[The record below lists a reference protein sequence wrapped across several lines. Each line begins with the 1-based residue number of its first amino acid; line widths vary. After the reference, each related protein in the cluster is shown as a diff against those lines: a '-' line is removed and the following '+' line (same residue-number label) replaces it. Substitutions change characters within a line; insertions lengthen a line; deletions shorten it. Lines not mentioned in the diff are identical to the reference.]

1 LSSQNQAVS
10 DENNNEV
17 DLFFVL
23 RIVIDPGDL
32 VPEEGLNEVI
42 YLRDQPVRDVLEK
55 LMNQQ
60 MERRAFSN
68 VLHNVARYVEEVHSH
83 PYSESVLSS
92 KSACHVID
100 GKSNVLKLTAQLLDF
115 GVFLTS
121 LCKHTQEWR
130 RSEWDINPVLSMSA
144 TLLKEHPHDSKVCGP
159 KKSSSL

>member
-1 LSSQNQAVS
+1 VYIFAKSFLKNQAVS
-10 DENNNEV
+10 DENNHDV

-23 RIVIDPGDL
+23 RTVIDPGDL

-83 PYSESVLSS
+83 PYSESVLS
-92 KSACHVID
+92 
-100 GKSNVLKLTAQLLDF
+100 GKREK
-115 GVFLTS
+115 
-121 LCKHTQEWR
+121 
-130 RSEWDINPVLSMSA
+130 M
-144 TLLKEHPHDSKVCGP
+144 
-159 KKSSSL
+159 